1 LPLLENALLKD
12 SGKLM
17 FCESALEAAN
27 TAHALLVLTEWPE
40 FRDLPWSTIRDR
52 MELPLVIDG
61 RNLLDP
67 QDIREA
73 GFEYLSMG
81 RPDL

>member
-1 LPLLENALLKD
+1 VN
-12 SGKLM
+12 GKVV
-17 FCESALEAAN
+17 FCESASDAA
-27 TAHALLVLTEWPE
+27 TSAHALLVLTEWPE
-40 FRDLPWSTIRDR
+40 FRELHWPTIRDR

-67 QDIREA
+67 NAIREA

>member
-1 LPLLENALLKD
+1 
-12 SGKLM
+12 
-17 FCESALEAAN
+17 
-27 TAHALLVLTEWPE
+27 
-40 FRDLPWSTIRDR
+40 

-67 QDIREA
+67 NAIREA